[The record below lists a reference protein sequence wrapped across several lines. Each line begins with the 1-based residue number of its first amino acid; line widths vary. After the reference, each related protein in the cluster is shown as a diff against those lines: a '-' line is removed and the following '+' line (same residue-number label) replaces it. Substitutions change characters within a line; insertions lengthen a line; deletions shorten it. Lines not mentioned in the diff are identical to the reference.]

1 MRELPAGGRVNAVAS
16 YRLPIK
22 GLYGLA
28 FSPDTRQLAQT
39 GADGK
44 VRIFTLR

>member
-1 MRELPAGGRVNAVAS
+1 MIVWSHQEDDPIAT
-16 YRLPIK
+16 YDLPIK
-22 GLYGLA
+22 GVYTLT
-28 FSPDTRQLAQT
+28 FSGDSRQLAQT